1 MNINITQILILTFA
15 LLLDLTVTAARSGLL
30 SIRYAKLESLRENQD
45 PKVKKV
51 FELISKRTHL
61 RATFKLVQTS
71 LRFIIAGAVLS
82 GFMPENIPANSGVLI
97 TLMLVIAGMLIWITE
112 LAVERVILKDSDR
125 WAFRLSSFAKLLMTI
140 FSPVVMISLKLTR
153 QTESNPAQAAITE
166 EELKSLVDASE
177 RAGQIE
183 EDESKMIHDVLELAD
198 TSAREVMVPRVD
210 MLTIDINI
218 SVEEAADIMLNSGYS
233 RVPLFEDQ
241 VENIIGLLY
250 TKDLLKAWRNTNG
263 AHSLRELRRDAK
275 FIPETK
281 KLDELIDEM
290 QADHLHIAIIV
301 DEYGGI
307 SGLVTLEDIVEEIF
321 GEIKDEYDE
330 GEEELYEQ
338 IDENEYLLHGRITL
352 NDMNKLL
359 DSELESEDADTLSG
373 WIYNHLGRVPE
384 INETLQQDSIL
395 LTVEKLS
402 GRRIK
407 LVRAQKKPAPTENT
421 Q

>member
-1 MNINITQILILTFA
+1 MNIIQILILTFA

-30 SIRYAKLESLRENQD
+30 NIRYAKLESLRENKD
-45 PKVKKV
+45 PKVEKV

-71 LRFIIAGAVLS
+71 LRFIIAGAILS
-82 GFMPENIPANSGVLI
+82 GFMPEYISASSGGLI
-97 TLMLVIAGMLIWITE
+97 TLMLVVAGMLIWITE
-112 LAVERVILKDSDR
+112 LAVERVILKDSDQ

-140 FSPVVMISLKLTR
+140 FSPVVLISLKLTR
-153 QTESNPAQAAITE
+153 QTENDNTQTAITE

-198 TSAREVMVPRVD
+198 TSAREIMVPRVD
-210 MLTIDINI
+210 MLTIDINT

-241 VENIIGLLY
+241 AENIIGLLY
-250 TKDLLKAWRNTNG
+250 TKDLLKAWRNNNG
-263 AHSLRELRRDAK
+263 NHSLRQLRRDAK

-321 GEIKDEYDE
+321 GEIKDEYDD

-338 IDENEYLLHGRITL
+338 INENEYLLHGRITL
-352 NDMNKLL
+352 NDLNELL
-359 DSELESEDADTLSG
+359 GSSLESEDADTLSG
-373 WIYNHLGRVPE
+373 WIYIRLGRVPE
-384 INETLQQDSIL
+384 VNETLQQDSVR
-395 LTVEKLS
+395 LTIEKLS

-407 LVRAQKKPAPTENT
+407 LVRAQTNAAPIKNTE
-421 Q
+421 